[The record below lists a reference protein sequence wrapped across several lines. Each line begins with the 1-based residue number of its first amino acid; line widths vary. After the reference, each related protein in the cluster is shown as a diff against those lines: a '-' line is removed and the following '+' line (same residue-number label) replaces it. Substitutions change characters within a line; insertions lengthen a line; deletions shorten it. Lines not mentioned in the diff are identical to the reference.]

1 MPTHAA
7 MSSATSAT
15 PPAVVAVAEGVHL
28 FLASTGSTGYKG
40 VALQRGKKRDR
51 YTARWE
57 GRSVGTFDSAVGAAV
72 CYARTRHA
80 AEAQLPAG
88 GPQATLGSA
97 SVVGPAGVASP
108 SATSTAS
115 GDLVIEAEE
124 AQLPVGGPRATL
136 AKRAE
141 RL

>member
-1 MPTHAA
+1 

-80 AEAQLPAG
+80 AEVQLLAG